1 MRKVPAVFNSIRLS
15 EIDRDEVLRLSALN
29 YSPKEIALF
38 LGVDEKLFCNDAE
51 IYGTDINLLMR
62 RGKFVNQVSPEI
74 KMQELAEEGN
84 ITAIQELRKLKEQ
97 RTFENWVKQMDDHE
111 L

>member
-1 MRKVPAVFNSIRLS
+1 MREVPAVFNSIRLG
-15 EIDRDEVLRLSALN
+15 EYEREEVLRLSAIN
-29 YSPKEIALF
+29 YTPKEIALY
-38 LGVDEKLFCNDAE
+38 LGVDEKLFCKDAG

-62 RGKFVNQVSPEI
+62 RGKFVNQLTPEI

-97 RTFENWVKQMDDHE
+97 RTFESWVKQMDEHE